1 MAKPTPQ
8 AVKSSLP
15 PTLRSRAE
23 ADDPSVFG
31 DAARKAIIWVRSRH
45 EMAGIGPVDWDSD
58 LVSEAVLEYA
68 KYAVHAARENES
80 VAADKKENAREF
92 LQPVV
97 GAAGGSDG
105 QPAPGAAAAEGAKPA
120 WMDGFEARQDPE
132 DGGTRRVP

>member
-8 AVKSSLP
+8 AVKDSLP
-15 PTLRSRAE
+15 PTLQSRAE
-23 ADDPSVFG
+23 ADDPSVFA

-45 EMAGIGPVDWDSD
+45 EMASIETVDWDSD
-58 LVSEAVLEYA
+58 LVSEAALEYA
-68 KYAVHAARENES
+68 KYAVHAARENEP

-97 GAAGGSDG
+97 GEAGDSDS
-105 QPAPGAAAAEGAKPA
+105 QPAPSAAATEGVKPA
-120 WMDGFEARQDPE
+120 WMTGFEGRQNPE